1 MVPRR
6 RSQLLLR
13 WRRLVE
19 LLLLLLRRRRRLVLD
34 PEPGL
39 IEDQVLNVALDG
51 HTVSIRAQLPPQL
64 LFNKQ
69 LDDFLLLLLLVEIR
83 SFSVRLRLTASIRA
97 RATIVVD
104 VVVDLLFLMMD
115 NRNMTVARR
124 SAQETLTT
132 FFTCEAQTVNFAL
145 VIRQS
150 FLCDERHFTI

>member
-1 MVPRR
+1 M
-6 RSQLLLR
+6 LLR

-69 LDDFLLLLLLVEIR
+69 LDDFLLLLLLVELR

-97 RATIVVD
+97 RATI
-104 VVVDLLFLMMD
+104 VVDLLFLMMD

-145 VIRQS
+145 VIQHS